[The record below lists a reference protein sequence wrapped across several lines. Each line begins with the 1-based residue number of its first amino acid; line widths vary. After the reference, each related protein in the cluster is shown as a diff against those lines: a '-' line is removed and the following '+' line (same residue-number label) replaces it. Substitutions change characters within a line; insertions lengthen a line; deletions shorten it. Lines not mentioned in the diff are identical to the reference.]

1 MKILSVYNINPAKYL
16 NIAKKKAAQAGYDPA
31 LLKFSD
37 KPRYKLEYDGTH
49 FGHSSYPDFI
59 VYSLLAEKGEY
70 EKYTKEYAAR
80 RRASYLARASAIKPD
95 GWRRNPNSPNWLA
108 IRILW

>member
-1 MKILSVYNINPAKYL
+1 MKILSVYNINPALYL

-59 VYSLLAEKGEY
+59 VYSILAEMGEY
-70 EKYTKEYAAR
+70 EKYTKAYAAR
-80 RRASYLARASAIKPD
+80 RRASYLARASKIQGD
-95 GWRRNPNSPNWLA
+95 WRRNPVSKNWLA
-108 IRILW
+108 IRVLW

>member
-1 MKILSVYNINPAKYL
+1 MKILSVYNIDPGKYL
-16 NIAKKKAAQAGYDPA
+16 RIAKRKAQEAGYDPA

-37 KPRYKLEYDGTH
+37 KPRYKLEYDGVS

-59 VYSLLAEKGEY
+59 IYSILAEMGDY
-70 EKYTKEYAAR
+70 EKYTKSYAAK
-80 RRASYLARASAIKPD
+80 RRASYLARASKIEGD
-95 GWRRNPNSPNWLA
+95 WRRNRNSPNWLA

>member
-1 MKILSVYNINPAKYL
+1 MKILSVYNIDKNKYL
-16 NIAKKKAAQAGYDPA
+16 KIAKQKAEAAGYDPA

-37 KPRYKLEYDGTH
+37 KPRYKLEYDSVP

-59 VYSLLAEKGEY
+59 VYSILAEMGDY
-70 EKYTKEYAAR
+70 EKYTKAYAAR
-80 RRASYLARASAIKPD
+80 RRASYLARASKIKGD
-95 GWRRNPNSPNWLA
+95 WRRNRNSPNWLA